1 MKKLPSVQDLPLAQ
15 KKVLLRVDYD
25 VSLKEGQITN
35 TSRIDESLPTIN
47 YLLQQKAQ
55 IILLSH
61 LGRPEGRVVSE
72 LSLKPVA
79 EYLAKILEREVSL
92 ISDLTKKADQELVL
106 LENLR
111 FWPGEENN
119 DLLFTK
125 DLANLGDFFVNDA
138 FACSHRQHASISGLP
153 QILPSAFGFDFL
165 KEVEVLGHL
174 QEQPKRPVVIIL
186 GGAKADKLKI
196 IPKIIDWA
204 DWVLVGG
211 KLPLLVSNFPLPIS
225 DKIIVAKLNSEGK
238 DITLE
243 SVTKFQEI
251 IQKAGTI
258 IWAGPMGLYE
268 EEPWRKGT
276 QEIAKALSQ
285 SQAYKVIG
293 GGDTEAAL
301 TKFDLLEKIDFISS
315 GGGAMFAFLAQGTLP
330 GIEAII
336 NKK

>member
-25 VSLKEGQITN
+25 VPLKAGQITD

-47 YLLQQKAQ
+47 YLLEQKAQ
-55 IILLSH
+55 VILLSH
-61 LGRPEGRVVSE
+61 LGRPEGKMVPE
-72 LSLKPVA
+72 LSLKPIV
-79 EYLAKILEREVSL
+79 EYLSKILKKEVPL
-92 ISDLTKKADQELVL
+92 ISDLSEKTNQELVL

-111 FWPGEENN
+111 FWPGEESN
-119 DLLFTK
+119 DPLFAK
-125 DLANLGDFFVNDA
+125 NLAGLGDFFINDS
-138 FACSHRQHASISGLP
+138 FACSHREHASISGLP

-165 KEVEVLGHL
+165 KEVAILSHL
-174 QEQPKRPVVIIL
+174 QEQPKKPIVVIL

-196 IPKIIDWA
+196 VAKIINWA
-204 DWVLVGG
+204 DRILIGG
-211 KLPLLVSNFPLPIS
+211 RLPLLISSFPLPVS
-225 DKIIVAKLNSEGK
+225 DKIVMAELNSDGK

-243 SVTKFQEI
+243 SIAKFQEI
-251 IQKAGTI
+251 ISQAGTI

-268 EEPWRKGT
+268 EDPWGKGT
-276 QEIAKALSQ
+276 QEIARAISQ
-285 SQAYKVIG
+285 NQAYKVIG

-301 TKFDLLEKIDFISS
+301 TKFNLLEKIDFISS
-315 GGGAMFAFLAQGTLP
+315 GGGAMFEFLVQGTLP

>member
-1 MKKLPSVQDLPLAQ
+1 MKKLPSVQDLPLTQ

-25 VSLKEGQITN
+25 VPLKEGQIVD

-47 YLLQQKAQ
+47 YLLEQKAQ
-55 IILLSH
+55 VILLSH
-61 LGRPEGRVVSE
+61 LGRPEGKVIPE

-79 EYLAKILEREVSL
+79 EYLTKILKRDVNL
-92 ISDLTKKADQELVL
+92 VSDLNEKTNQELVL

-111 FWPGEENN
+111 FWPEEESN
-119 DLLFTK
+119 DPLFAK
-125 DLANLGDFFVNDA
+125 SLANLGDFFINDA
-138 FACSHRQHASISGLP
+138 FACSHRQHASIIGLP
-153 QILPSAFGFDFL
+153 QILSSAFGFDFL
-165 KEVEVLGHL
+165 KEVEVLGQI

-196 IPKIIDWA
+196 IPEILDWA
-204 DWVLVGG
+204 DWILVGG
-211 KLPLLVSNFPLPIS
+211 KLPLLVSSFLLPTN
-225 DKIIVAKLNSEGK
+225 DKIIMAELNSEGK

-243 SVTKFQEI
+243 SVNKFQEV
-251 IQKAGTI
+251 IQKAGTV

-268 EEPWRKGT
+268 EDSWAKGT

-285 SQAYKVIG
+285 SQTYKVIG

-315 GGGAMFAFLAQGTLP
+315 GGGAMFTFLAQGTLP